1 MPSNPGQRRD
11 DGLRRVSRTTRWVAG
26 CSAAAAGVFTLL
38 AAHPKLPKLPSLRVS
53 QTPAAPG
60 TAGTP
65 SGDSSGGQ
73 STLNPPSQAPAP
85 AVAPPQ
91 VVSGSS

>member
-1 MPSNPGQRRD
+1 M
-11 DGLRRVSRTTRWVAG
+11 VAG

-38 AAHPKLPKLPSLRVS
+38 AAHPKLPKLPSLRLS
-53 QTPAAPG
+53 HGPAAPG

-65 SGDSSGGQ
+65 SGNYAGDYSGDYSGGQ
-73 STLNPPSQAPAP
+73 SSLNPPSQAPTRAT
-85 AVAPPQ
+85 APPQ